1 MISSQRSAHFYSSLD
16 SSRWMSPVR
25 ERLHLITDL
34 TTARYS
40 HTTGISCHKL
50 SFPLHS
56 TSFKHHTSD
65 LYCNLLK
72 QLTLQLAGT
81 SFDPTSRRDG
91 RQTRPQPLGPGC
103 GS

>member
-34 TTARYS
+34 
-40 HTTGISCHKL
+40 GISCHKL